1 MNHLGREM
9 ILFRLF
15 THKLTIFFYRPKN
28 YCTPSL
34 NMKSK

>member
-1 MNHLGREM
+1 MNHLGRGI

-15 THKLTIFFYRPKN
+15 THEFTIFFYEPKN

-34 NMKSK
+34 NLKSK